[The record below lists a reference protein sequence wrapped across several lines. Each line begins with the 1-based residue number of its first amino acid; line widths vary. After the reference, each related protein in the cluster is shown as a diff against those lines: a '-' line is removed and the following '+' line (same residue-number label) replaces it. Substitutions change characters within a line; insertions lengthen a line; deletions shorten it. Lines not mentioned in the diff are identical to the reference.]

1 MVFLAAKVRLFLQNA
16 YPDLDFVGS
25 VDCHYS
31 IFISCLGF
39 PLGFSCQSN
48 MWVHFVWLHYRR
60 FIL

>member
-31 IFISCLGF
+31 IYFLSGIPTGLFMPEQYVGTFRLASL
-39 PLGFSCQSN
+39 
-48 MWVHFVWLHYRR
+48 
-60 FIL
+60 